1 MTTNDAEKNTR
12 IPAWV
17 WIVIVILIVA
27 LIGMAFLLLRNDG
40 PVGQP
45 LIPTSTPEF
54 SVGLPV
60 MAVINAPTQGQVNQP
75 ITFDGST
82 STANAG
88 IASYTWSF
96 SDGSTAN
103 GAVIQ
108 HSFVAPGSY
117 DVVLTI
123 TDVDGNIADASI
135 VIAIQ

>member
-1 MTTNDAEKNTR
+1 MSLTSIPKADILKACEAMLRKQLYVVFTT
-12 IPAWV
+12 
-17 WIVIVILIVA
+17 
-27 LIGMAFLLLRNDG
+27 
-40 PVGQP
+40 
-45 LIPTSTPEF
+45 PTN
-54 SVGLPV
+54 GLEPV
-60 MAVINAPTQGQVNQP
+60 MAVINAPTQGQVGQP

-108 HSFVAPGSY
+108 HSFAAPGSY
-117 DVVLTI
+117 DVVLTV

>member
-1 MTTNDAEKNTR
+1 
-12 IPAWV
+12 
-17 WIVIVILIVA
+17 
-27 LIGMAFLLLRNDG
+27 
-40 PVGQP
+40 
-45 LIPTSTPEF
+45 
-54 SVGLPV
+54 

-108 HSFVAPGSY
+108 HSFAAPGSY

>member
-1 MTTNDAEKNTR
+1 MTTNGVEKNARVPTW
-12 IPAWV
+12 I

-27 LIGMAFLLLRNDG
+27 LVGMAFLLLRNDG
-40 PVGQP
+40 PIGQP
-45 LIPTSTPEF
+45 LNPTPEF

-60 MAVINAPTQGQVNQP
+60 MAVINAPTQGQMGQP

-88 IASYTWSF
+88 IASYTWTF
-96 SDGSTAN
+96 SDGFTAN

-108 HSFVAPGSY
+108 HSFAAPGSY
-117 DVVLTI
+117 DVVLTV

>member
-40 PVGQP
+40 PIGQP
-45 LIPTSTPEF
+45 LIPTPEF

-60 MAVINAPTQGQVNQP
+60 MAVINAPTEGQVDQP

-82 STANAG
+82 STANTG
-88 IASYTWSF
+88 IATYTWTF
-96 SDGSTAN
+96 SDGFTAN

-108 HSFVAPGSY
+108 RSFAVPGSY

>member
-12 IPAWV
+12 IPTWV

-27 LIGMAFLLLRNDG
+27 LVGMAFLLLRNDG
-40 PVGQP
+40 PVGRP

-60 MAVINAPTQGQVNQP
+60 VAVINAPTQGLVGQP

-108 HSFVAPGSY
+108 HSFAAPGSY

-135 VIAIQ
+135 LIVIQ

>member
-1 MTTNDAEKNTR
+1 MTTNGVEKNTR

-40 PVGQP
+40 PIGQP
-45 LIPTSTPEF
+45 LIPTPEV

-60 MAVINAPTQGQVNQP
+60 MAVINAPTQGQVGQP

-108 HSFVAPGSY
+108 HSFAAPGSY
-117 DVVLTI
+117 DVVLTVADI
-123 TDVDGNIADASI
+123 DGNIADASI

>member
-1 MTTNDAEKNTR
+1 MTTNDVEKNTR

-45 LIPTSTPEF
+45 LIPTPEV

-75 ITFDGST
+75 IPFDGST

-88 IASYTWSF
+88 IASYNWTF
-96 SDGSTAN
+96 SDGFTSN
-103 GAVIQ
+103 GALIQ
-108 HSFVAPGSY
+108 HSFAAPGSY

-123 TDVDGNIADASI
+123 TDVEGNIADASI
-135 VIAIQ
+135 VVVIQ